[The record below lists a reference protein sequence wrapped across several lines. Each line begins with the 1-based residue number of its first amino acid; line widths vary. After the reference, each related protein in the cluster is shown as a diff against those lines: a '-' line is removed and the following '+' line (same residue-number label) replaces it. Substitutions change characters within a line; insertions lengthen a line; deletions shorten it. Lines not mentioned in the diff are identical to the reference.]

1 MRYRTIEGVNAY
13 RGKNGSEILALAVAI
28 ATTLYS
34 AQMARFLLMRVFI
47 RSHDERCPRD
57 LKGYFARRKWLIS
70 PRRPAA
76 IRGEFQR
83 LIQRAE
89 NPAFLELQRVPVA
102 DLLRLASRMDE
113 TIAT

>member
-1 MRYRTIEGVNAY
+1 
-13 RGKNGSEILALAVAI
+13 
-28 ATTLYS
+28 
-34 AQMARFLLMRVFI
+34 MRVFI
-47 RSHDERCPRD
+47 RSHDERCPRF
-57 LKGYFARRKWLIS
+57 KGIFRAPQVVDITTS
-70 PRRPAA
+70 AAA
-76 IRGEFQR
+76 IPGEFQR